1 MSLDPAFTPSL
12 FDLELENGVGNI
24 LDDALHYSYSMWPSS
39 DIKKDI
45 PVYFYQQ
52 PIYNYK
58 LTCDNE
64 PERDIASALQ
74 SIRDTKTLKSYS
86 DMFESFE

>member
-1 MSLDPAFTPSL
+1 MSQDPADTQTL

-39 DIKKDI
+39 NIKKDI
-45 PVYFYQQ
+45 PMYFYQQ

-74 SIRDTKTLKSYS
+74 AIRDTKTLKSDF
-86 DMFESFE
+86 DMFASFD

>member
-1 MSLDPAFTPSL
+1 MSQDPADTQTL
-12 FDLELENGVGNI
+12 FDLELENGVGSI

-39 DIKKDI
+39 NIKKDI
-45 PVYFYQQ
+45 PMYFYQQ